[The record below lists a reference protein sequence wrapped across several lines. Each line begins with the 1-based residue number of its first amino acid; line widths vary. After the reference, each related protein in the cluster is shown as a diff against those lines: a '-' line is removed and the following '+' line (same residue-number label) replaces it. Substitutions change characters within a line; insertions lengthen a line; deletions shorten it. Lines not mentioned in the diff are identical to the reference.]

1 MFLNPWLSQTNR
13 WFTPADSMKEIYL
26 STYVNAGD
34 RSAAVTI
41 RTRPKHCLWGNSIA
55 LKAFLDGTLKHLWD
69 RFMGELEMT
78 FVRGAELSKQ
88 HLMKLGTGAC
98 MSLRRR
104 GRRRGGQTSPEALV
118 FKHDEKVAR
127 PVKFFIF
134 LKLHVMWSLPI
145 LLMLNEYKSGNE

>member
-1 MFLNPWLSQTNR
+1 M
-13 WFTPADSMKEIYL
+13 
-26 STYVNAGD
+26 NAGD

-41 RTRPKHCLWGNSIA
+41 RTLPKHCLSGNSIA

-69 RFMGELEMT
+69 RFKDELEMT
-78 FVRGAELSKQ
+78 SIVCVRSGELSKQ

-104 GRRRGGQTSPEALV
+104 GRRQGGQTPPEALV

-127 PVKFFIF
+127 PVKLYIF
-134 LKLHVMWSLPI
+134 LKPYVMVVMSNNI
-145 LLMLNEYKSGNE
+145 IHAE